1 MASEPAASEELTGC
15 QRRAVPSGRT
25 RAPLR
30 SLVGASNR
38 SCGYFDAGRNGAI
51 EYTMPPP
58 MLGQHTREV
67 LGEMLGL
74 GAVELD
80 ALADEGAI

>member
-1 MASEPAASEELTGC
+1 
-15 QRRAVPSGRT
+15 
-25 RAPLR
+25 
-30 SLVGASNR
+30 VGASNR

-67 LGEMLGL
+67 LGGMLGL

-80 ALADEGAI
+80 ALADQGAI